1 MAVIKENIK
10 QRIINTQKRWD
21 KIVDFGGCFIDEWN
35 DAKNIATVQ
44 AMWCLEDDFV
54 VSLNKYISSVLDNR
68 DRAELGLIALE
79 FHRDDF
85 INWWF
90 EPGEYLGAKGIAFL
104 AGKWQEES
112 KEEAQ
117 KTTVSQSNAR
127 EKKKRPAWKEVLS
140 WCMTLLAAFVLALVL
155 KNYVIINATVPTGS
169 MENTI
174 EPGDDLFGFRLAYK
188 FSEPE
193 RGDIV
198 IFKFPDDESQKY
210 VKRVIGLPGEKVT
223 ITEGK
228 IYINNSDVPLE
239 EDYLKEDWVRATG
252 PFSFEV
258 PEDSYLVLGDNRND
272 SYDARYWEN
281 TYVTKDE
288 IIGKAY
294 FTYYPFSRFGSLYQ

>member
-1 MAVIKENIK
+1 MNYTEPAKEVLKKAEKIARELDHPYVGTEHLLLAFMRVCTGVAGQILSANGVEEA
-10 QRIINTQKRWD
+10 NLY
-21 KIVDFGGCFIDEWN
+21 KIVDELISPVGEVTFQE
-35 DAKNIATVQ
+35 KPKRSPR
-44 AMWCLEDDFV
+44 LEYT
-54 VSLNKYISSVLDNR
+54 L
-68 DRAELGLIALE
+68 
-79 FHRDDF
+79 
-85 INWWF
+85 
-90 EPGEYLGAKGIAFL
+90 
-104 AGKWQEES
+104 EES